1 MDDVTTIAAQAAT
14 EELCADFAKLA
25 ELAGVIPDW
34 CDANHPIGKAYQV
47 AAYVLDIAFPRGHGA
62 SLVPAAY
69 RVREAVDGV
78 LAKRDERRRLN
89 YPDAPTD
96 AFLIH
101 ALWIDRR
108 SVRKIAKEV
117 GRHLTTTQ
125 ERIEG
130 ALGALTTTLGYAARQ
145 FDPRHFAIP
154 TEKTLPMGRSAV
166 SEKRPKPQPR
176 AASAKTALPSSR
188 SEVDAMVAAYVAGGG
203 QIRKAPK
210 GRTRDYVDAKG
221 VFHSGKADP
230 WHAAGASSSIW
241 QETESSEAAR
251 KGRKRPGKRQR
262 AEAIGVPAK
271 KLPGK
276 EIKDDARIG
285 NAKSHSDEVWRF
297 LFGFGGLDEGR
308 DKEEKETHELVE
320 KFLDPETR
328 ERRSELEPQFN
339 EQSSRG
345 KRRRAALTMEFLKS
359 KHGEIRRLRIIERG
373 CEHAAWVKEITQQR
387 RPPKP
392 EPGRKGL
399 KDLERRANQLLK
411 EARPLKKEA

>member
-1 MDDVTTIAAQAAT
+1 LRGRLALSPPRLAMLPDNLTPVILRFQLKKRSLWVGAPFLKSGRSRNHALRRPRRHYRQAVLKLMPWWRPMSLAAVRYARHLRAVRATMSMRRGSFILARPIRGTQQAH
-14 EELCADFAKLA
+14 LRQYGRK
-25 ELAGVIPDW
+25 
-34 CDANHPIGKAYQV
+34 
-47 AAYVLDIAFPRGHGA
+47 R
-62 SLVPAAY
+62 S
-69 RVREAVDGV
+69 RVR
-78 LAKRDERRRLN
+78 
-89 YPDAPTD
+89 
-96 AFLIH
+96 
-101 ALWIDRR
+101 
-108 SVRKIAKEV
+108 
-117 GRHLTTTQ
+117 Q
-125 ERIEG
+125 
-130 ALGALTTTLGYAARQ
+130 
-145 FDPRHFAIP
+145 
-154 TEKTLPMGRSAV
+154 
-166 SEKRPKPQPR
+166 R
-176 AASAKTALPSSR
+176 A
-188 SEVDAMVAAYVAGGG
+188 
-203 QIRKAPK
+203 
-210 GRTRDYVDAKG
+210 
-221 VFHSGKADP
+221 
-230 WHAAGASSSIW
+230 
-241 QETESSEAAR
+241 